1 MTLPNLRRLPQDTET
16 PLQTEVAKCFL
27 WRYLYAR
34 SAESKAAND
43 IGQDYLTWAHD
54 EQTWAFC
61 LCDGVSQSF
70 FGNLAAQLLGDYL
83 LEWFWK
89 DCPLSLEPIQI
100 RSDLIGKL
108 QQLVEPGT
116 EQVRHYSIPS
126 GLPDLLQQV
135 ILQKQRHG
143 SETTFVAGRIDIP
156 CSQFPQGR
164 LTLVWMGDS
173 RLRLWHDTGELT
185 ETLGETVQT
194 NRRWST
200 RQGLVG
206 GMPGFF
212 ESPLVNSKG
221 KPTLRNLLVYSD
233 GLASIDVITNW
244 LEASELLEKVR
255 QADEAPTSDDIS
267 YLEWWLNPSELSLEP
282 PGLIIKS
289 ELEVTEPPTKF
300 SIPTPE
306 DASQKEEI
314 EIQSQPD
321 KLDLFPTAITDVN
334 KLNFQN
340 LLKSIGAKYRR
351 KI

>member
-1 MTLPNLRRLPQDTET
+1 
-16 PLQTEVAKCFL
+16 
-27 WRYLYAR
+27 
-34 SAESKAAND
+34 
-43 IGQDYLTWAHD
+43 
-54 EQTWAFC
+54 
-61 LCDGVSQSF
+61 
-70 FGNLAAQLLGDYL
+70 
-83 LEWFWK
+83 
-89 DCPLSLEPIQI
+89 
-100 RSDLIGKL
+100 
-108 QQLVEPGT
+108 
-116 EQVRHYSIPS
+116 
-126 GLPDLLQQV
+126 
-135 ILQKQRHG
+135 
-143 SETTFVAGRIDIP
+143 
-156 CSQFPQGR
+156 
-164 LTLVWMGDS
+164 
-173 RLRLWHDTGELT
+173 
-185 ETLGETVQT
+185 
-194 NRRWST
+194 
-200 RQGLVG
+200 
-206 GMPGFF
+206 MPGFF